1 MSGASTAVIDDA
13 DLLGTQVAEFDMVFL
28 LR

>member
-1 MSGASTAVIDDA
+1 MSEASTAVIEDV
-13 DLLGTQVAEFDMVFL
+13 DLLGTQVAEFDVVFL